1 MIIKTAKS
9 NLTVMKSNKKMPYC
23 HQPEVSLFN
32 EIVIG
37 NIVLP
42 IRLFKKHTSA
52 LLILKVLS
60 ITLLT

>member
-1 MIIKTAKS
+1 
-9 NLTVMKSNKKMPYC
+9 MPYC
-23 HQPEVSLFN
+23 DQPEVSLFN